1 MQLVRDIMT
10 STVRTLHPDTVIG
23 DVEKVVLTNKISSA
37 PLADTGTEVGF
48 VSKKVRKF
56 VTKNDA

>member
-23 DVEKVVLTNKISSA
+23 DVERVFLTNKISGA
-37 PLADTGTEVGF
+37 PLTGTGTAVGF
-48 VSKKVRKF
+48 V
-56 VTKNDA
+56 